1 MELNLYNWIVYT
13 LAFRNKGESVI
24 SETVGQPAV
33 GVVLYEEVTLMTN
46 LQASWGLVLLKLN
59 PLLSCSSE

>member
-1 MELNLYNWIVYT
+1 MEPNIYNWIIYT
-13 LAFRNKGESVI
+13 LAFRSKGESVI
-24 SETVGQPAV
+24 SETVGEPAV
-33 GVVLYEEVTLMTN
+33 EVALHGEVTLMTN